1 MKTNERIAFAD
12 LDAEKEVIALLCNY
26 PSYIKEVQKIIT
38 TDVFNFNATKNVYLT
53 CVELFSEQGTFSL
66 SDVILRLKTK
76 NNNDWAVV
84 MSATTSRNPLNGN
97 ELILY
102 LAELKGKRDLLNL
115 SREINND
122 LANGADYFE
131 LVDKINKVNNKEL
144 IKEDS
149 NEILDMK
156 SALLEA
162 VNTIGDVM
170 TNGTLSGVPT
180 GYPKLDDITGGW
192 LKGNVILFAA
202 RPGQGKCF
210 AKGTK
215 IRMFDGSIKNVE
227 DIKNGEYVMGDDS
240 TSRKVFGCTSGRE
253 KMYQI
258 KTNKGDGFVCNES
271 HILSLIY
278 NKDGINAKYGWTKN
292 SIVNISVK
300 DYLKLSDWEKKRLKL
315 YTKGYGDNFQENKH
329 DIPPYLLGVFLGDGT
344 SLNGDITSVDKEIIN
359 YYREYAN
366 SIGCSMVNADSIT
379 YRINKIKG
387 HVKNKYKQFLRDIF
401 VLGNKHIP
409 KQYLIDSRKNRLELL
424 SGLIDTDGSLN
435 IVRGNYD
442 SYEITQKRENLA
454 YDILELSRSLGFYTS
469 LNKRKSKMKRNDG
482 SIYECVTYRV
492 KIYGDLSIIPCKIE
506 RKKCPYVK
514 RRVDSSRIGFNIIE
528 QCEDEYYGFAVD
540 KNHLFL
546 LENGLVVHNTIAL
559 LEHTRWAAQMGQ
571 RVLFLSLEMPVISLV
586 FRMISGQLDSG
597 LPYSKI
603 KTGRISIDQFNDIQ
617 RQAVTNL
624 ENLPITWYDGANRDI
639 NYLTNL
645 IQKIVREKKI
655 DMVVIDYIQLMSDS
669 TIRTSN
675 ETEIVG
681 SVADKIQ
688 LLSKKLNI
696 PFLCAA
702 QLNRSNEA
710 RASHRPRLS
719 DLRSSGKL
727 EQSASVVIG
736 LHRED
741 YYAYEKAK
749 EEGDANFEF
758 TNKIEYI
765 FCKNRDGDTRTADM
779 YIDVATSKIR
789 ELDPITNK
797 PSGF

>member
-38 TDVFNFNATKNVYLT
+38 TDVFNFSATKNVYLT

-76 NNNDWAVV
+76 NNNDWALV
-84 MSATTSRNPLNGN
+84 MSATTSRNPINAH
-97 ELILY
+97 ELIMY

-202 RPGQGKCF
+202 RPGQGK
-210 AKGTK
+210 
-215 IRMFDGSIKNVE
+215 
-227 DIKNGEYVMGDDS
+227 
-240 TSRKVFGCTSGRE
+240 
-253 KMYQI
+253 
-258 KTNKGDGFVCNES
+258 
-271 HILSLIY
+271 
-278 NKDGINAKYGWTKN
+278 
-292 SIVNISVK
+292 
-300 DYLKLSDWEKKRLKL
+300 
-315 YTKGYGDNFQENKH
+315 
-329 DIPPYLLGVFLGDGT
+329 
-344 SLNGDITSVDKEIIN
+344 
-359 YYREYAN
+359 
-366 SIGCSMVNADSIT
+366 
-379 YRINKIKG
+379 
-387 HVKNKYKQFLRDIF
+387 
-401 VLGNKHIP
+401 
-409 KQYLIDSRKNRLELL
+409 
-424 SGLIDTDGSLN
+424 
-435 IVRGNYD
+435 
-442 SYEITQKRENLA
+442 
-454 YDILELSRSLGFYTS
+454 
-469 LNKRKSKMKRNDG
+469 
-482 SIYECVTYRV
+482 
-492 KIYGDLSIIPCKIE
+492 
-506 RKKCPYVK
+506 
-514 RRVDSSRIGFNIIE
+514 
-528 QCEDEYYGFAVD
+528 
-540 KNHLFL
+540 
-546 LENGLVVHNTIAL
+546 TIAL

-688 LLSKKLNI
+688 MLAKKLNI

-702 QLNRSNEA
+702 QLNRSNEG
-710 RASHRPRLS
+710 RNSHRPRLS

-727 EQSASVVIG
+727 EQMASVVIG
-736 LHRED
+736 LYRED

-749 EEGDANFEF
+749 EEMNPNVEF
-758 TNKIEYI
+758 TNIIEYI
-765 FCKNRDGDTRTADM
+765 FMKQRDGECKTLEM
-779 YIDVATSKIR
+779 FIDPKTSTIK
-789 ELDPITNK
+789 ELKSELPPNN
-797 PSGF
+797 F

>member
-38 TDVFNFNATKNVYLT
+38 TDVFNFSATKNVYLT

-84 MSATTSRNPLNGN
+84 MSATTSRNPINAH
-97 ELILY
+97 ELIMY

-131 LVDKINKVNNKEL
+131 LVDKINRVNNQDIL
-144 IKEDS
+144 KEDN

-156 SALLEA
+156 TALSSA
-162 VNTIGDVM
+162 VSNIGDVM

-180 GYPKLDDITGGW
+180 GYPKLDEITGGW

-202 RPGQGKCF
+202 RPGQGK
-210 AKGTK
+210 
-215 IRMFDGSIKNVE
+215 
-227 DIKNGEYVMGDDS
+227 
-240 TSRKVFGCTSGRE
+240 
-253 KMYQI
+253 
-258 KTNKGDGFVCNES
+258 
-271 HILSLIY
+271 
-278 NKDGINAKYGWTKN
+278 
-292 SIVNISVK
+292 
-300 DYLKLSDWEKKRLKL
+300 
-315 YTKGYGDNFQENKH
+315 
-329 DIPPYLLGVFLGDGT
+329 
-344 SLNGDITSVDKEIIN
+344 
-359 YYREYAN
+359 
-366 SIGCSMVNADSIT
+366 
-379 YRINKIKG
+379 
-387 HVKNKYKQFLRDIF
+387 
-401 VLGNKHIP
+401 
-409 KQYLIDSRKNRLELL
+409 
-424 SGLIDTDGSLN
+424 
-435 IVRGNYD
+435 
-442 SYEITQKRENLA
+442 
-454 YDILELSRSLGFYTS
+454 
-469 LNKRKSKMKRNDG
+469 
-482 SIYECVTYRV
+482 
-492 KIYGDLSIIPCKIE
+492 
-506 RKKCPYVK
+506 
-514 RRVDSSRIGFNIIE
+514 
-528 QCEDEYYGFAVD
+528 
-540 KNHLFL
+540 
-546 LENGLVVHNTIAL
+546 TIAL
-559 LEHTRWAAQMGQ
+559 LEHTRWAGQ
-571 RVLFLSLEMPVISLV
+571 LGQNVLFLSLEMPVISLIY
-586 FRMISGQLDSG
+586 RMISGQLDDG

-603 KTGRISIDQFNDIQ
+603 KTGRLSIEQFSDIQ
-617 RQAVTNL
+617 KQAVTNL
-624 ENLPITWYDGANRDI
+624 EKLPITWYDGANRDI

-645 IQKIVREKKI
+645 IQKIVREKNIK
-655 DMVVIDYIQLMSDS
+655 MVAIDYIQLMTDS
-669 TIRTSN
+669 TIRSSN

>member
-38 TDVFNFNATKNVYLT
+38 TDVFNFSATKNVYLT

-84 MSATTSRNPLNGN
+84 MSATTSRNPINAH
-97 ELILY
+97 ELIMY

-170 TNGTLSGVPT
+170 TNGALSGVPT
-180 GYPKLDDITGGW
+180 GYPKLDEITGGW

-202 RPGQGKCF
+202 RPGQGK
-210 AKGTK
+210 
-215 IRMFDGSIKNVE
+215 
-227 DIKNGEYVMGDDS
+227 
-240 TSRKVFGCTSGRE
+240 
-253 KMYQI
+253 
-258 KTNKGDGFVCNES
+258 
-271 HILSLIY
+271 
-278 NKDGINAKYGWTKN
+278 
-292 SIVNISVK
+292 
-300 DYLKLSDWEKKRLKL
+300 
-315 YTKGYGDNFQENKH
+315 
-329 DIPPYLLGVFLGDGT
+329 
-344 SLNGDITSVDKEIIN
+344 
-359 YYREYAN
+359 
-366 SIGCSMVNADSIT
+366 
-379 YRINKIKG
+379 
-387 HVKNKYKQFLRDIF
+387 
-401 VLGNKHIP
+401 
-409 KQYLIDSRKNRLELL
+409 
-424 SGLIDTDGSLN
+424 
-435 IVRGNYD
+435 
-442 SYEITQKRENLA
+442 
-454 YDILELSRSLGFYTS
+454 
-469 LNKRKSKMKRNDG
+469 
-482 SIYECVTYRV
+482 
-492 KIYGDLSIIPCKIE
+492 
-506 RKKCPYVK
+506 
-514 RRVDSSRIGFNIIE
+514 
-528 QCEDEYYGFAVD
+528 
-540 KNHLFL
+540 
-546 LENGLVVHNTIAL
+546 TIAL

-655 DMVVIDYIQLMSDS
+655 DMVVIDYIQLMSDN

-688 LLSKKLNI
+688 MLAKKLNI

-702 QLNRSNEA
+702 QLNRSNEG
-710 RASHRPRLS
+710 RNSHRPRLS

-727 EQSASVVIG
+727 EQMASVVIG
-736 LHRED
+736 LYRED

-749 EEGDANFEF
+749 EEMNPNVEF
-758 TNKIEYI
+758 TNIIEYI
-765 FCKNRDGDTRTADM
+765 FMKQRDGECKTLEM
-779 YIDVATSKIR
+779 FIDPKTSTIK
-789 ELDPITNK
+789 ELKSELPPNN
-797 PSGF
+797 F

>member
-38 TDVFNFNATKNVYLT
+38 TDVFNFSATKNVYLT

-84 MSATTSRNPLNGN
+84 MSATTSRNPINAH
-97 ELILY
+97 ELIMY

-156 SALLEA
+156 SALLSA

-170 TNGTLSGVPT
+170 TNGSLSGVPT

-202 RPGQGKCF
+202 RPGQGK
-210 AKGTK
+210 
-215 IRMFDGSIKNVE
+215 
-227 DIKNGEYVMGDDS
+227 
-240 TSRKVFGCTSGRE
+240 
-253 KMYQI
+253 
-258 KTNKGDGFVCNES
+258 
-271 HILSLIY
+271 
-278 NKDGINAKYGWTKN
+278 
-292 SIVNISVK
+292 
-300 DYLKLSDWEKKRLKL
+300 
-315 YTKGYGDNFQENKH
+315 
-329 DIPPYLLGVFLGDGT
+329 
-344 SLNGDITSVDKEIIN
+344 
-359 YYREYAN
+359 
-366 SIGCSMVNADSIT
+366 
-379 YRINKIKG
+379 
-387 HVKNKYKQFLRDIF
+387 
-401 VLGNKHIP
+401 
-409 KQYLIDSRKNRLELL
+409 
-424 SGLIDTDGSLN
+424 
-435 IVRGNYD
+435 
-442 SYEITQKRENLA
+442 
-454 YDILELSRSLGFYTS
+454 
-469 LNKRKSKMKRNDG
+469 
-482 SIYECVTYRV
+482 
-492 KIYGDLSIIPCKIE
+492 
-506 RKKCPYVK
+506 
-514 RRVDSSRIGFNIIE
+514 
-528 QCEDEYYGFAVD
+528 
-540 KNHLFL
+540 
-546 LENGLVVHNTIAL
+546 TIAL

-655 DMVVIDYIQLMSDS
+655 DMIVIDYIQLMSDS

-688 LLSKKLNI
+688 MLAKKLNI

-702 QLNRSNEA
+702 QLNRSNEG
-710 RASHRPRLS
+710 RNSHRPRLS

-727 EQSASVVIG
+727 EQMASVVIG
-736 LHRED
+736 LYRED

-749 EEGDANFEF
+749 EEMNPNVEF
-758 TNKIEYI
+758 TNIIEYI
-765 FCKNRDGDTRTADM
+765 FMKQRDGECKTLEM
-779 YIDVATSKIR
+779 FIDPKTSTIK
-789 ELDPITNK
+789 ELKSELPPNN
-797 PSGF
+797 F

>member
-38 TDVFNFNATKNVYLT
+38 TDVFNFSATKNVYLT

-84 MSATTSRNPLNGN
+84 MSATTSRNPINAH
-97 ELILY
+97 ELIMY

-131 LVDKINKVNNKEL
+131 LVGKINKVNNKEL

-156 SALLEA
+156 SALLSA

-170 TNGTLSGVPT
+170 TNGALSGVPT
-180 GYPKLDDITGGW
+180 GYPKLDEITGGW

-202 RPGQGKCF
+202 RPGQGK
-210 AKGTK
+210 
-215 IRMFDGSIKNVE
+215 
-227 DIKNGEYVMGDDS
+227 
-240 TSRKVFGCTSGRE
+240 
-253 KMYQI
+253 
-258 KTNKGDGFVCNES
+258 
-271 HILSLIY
+271 
-278 NKDGINAKYGWTKN
+278 
-292 SIVNISVK
+292 
-300 DYLKLSDWEKKRLKL
+300 
-315 YTKGYGDNFQENKH
+315 
-329 DIPPYLLGVFLGDGT
+329 
-344 SLNGDITSVDKEIIN
+344 
-359 YYREYAN
+359 
-366 SIGCSMVNADSIT
+366 
-379 YRINKIKG
+379 
-387 HVKNKYKQFLRDIF
+387 
-401 VLGNKHIP
+401 
-409 KQYLIDSRKNRLELL
+409 
-424 SGLIDTDGSLN
+424 
-435 IVRGNYD
+435 
-442 SYEITQKRENLA
+442 
-454 YDILELSRSLGFYTS
+454 
-469 LNKRKSKMKRNDG
+469 
-482 SIYECVTYRV
+482 
-492 KIYGDLSIIPCKIE
+492 
-506 RKKCPYVK
+506 
-514 RRVDSSRIGFNIIE
+514 
-528 QCEDEYYGFAVD
+528 
-540 KNHLFL
+540 
-546 LENGLVVHNTIAL
+546 TIAL

-688 LLSKKLNI
+688 MLAKKLNI

-702 QLNRSNEA
+702 QLNRSNEG
-710 RASHRPRLS
+710 RNSHRPRLS

-727 EQSASVVIG
+727 EQMASVVIG
-736 LHRED
+736 LYRED

-749 EEGDANFEF
+749 EEMNPNVEF
-758 TNKIEYI
+758 TNIIEYI
-765 FCKNRDGDTRTADM
+765 FMKQRDGECKTLEM
-779 YIDVATSKIR
+779 FIDPKTSTIK
-789 ELDPITNK
+789 ELKSELPPNN
-797 PSGF
+797 F

>member
-84 MSATTSRNPLNGN
+84 MSATTSRNPINAH
-97 ELILY
+97 ELIMY

-131 LVDKINKVNNKEL
+131 LVNKINRVNNQDIL
-144 IKEDS
+144 KEDN

-156 SALLEA
+156 TALSFA
-162 VNTIGDVM
+162 VSNIGDVM

-180 GYPKLDDITGGW
+180 GYPKLDEITGGW

-202 RPGQGKCF
+202 RPGQGK
-210 AKGTK
+210 
-215 IRMFDGSIKNVE
+215 
-227 DIKNGEYVMGDDS
+227 
-240 TSRKVFGCTSGRE
+240 
-253 KMYQI
+253 
-258 KTNKGDGFVCNES
+258 
-271 HILSLIY
+271 
-278 NKDGINAKYGWTKN
+278 
-292 SIVNISVK
+292 
-300 DYLKLSDWEKKRLKL
+300 
-315 YTKGYGDNFQENKH
+315 
-329 DIPPYLLGVFLGDGT
+329 
-344 SLNGDITSVDKEIIN
+344 
-359 YYREYAN
+359 
-366 SIGCSMVNADSIT
+366 
-379 YRINKIKG
+379 
-387 HVKNKYKQFLRDIF
+387 
-401 VLGNKHIP
+401 
-409 KQYLIDSRKNRLELL
+409 
-424 SGLIDTDGSLN
+424 
-435 IVRGNYD
+435 
-442 SYEITQKRENLA
+442 
-454 YDILELSRSLGFYTS
+454 
-469 LNKRKSKMKRNDG
+469 
-482 SIYECVTYRV
+482 
-492 KIYGDLSIIPCKIE
+492 
-506 RKKCPYVK
+506 
-514 RRVDSSRIGFNIIE
+514 
-528 QCEDEYYGFAVD
+528 
-540 KNHLFL
+540 
-546 LENGLVVHNTIAL
+546 TIAL

-655 DMVVIDYIQLMSDS
+655 DMVVIDYIQLMSDN

-688 LLSKKLNI
+688 MLAKKLNI

-702 QLNRSNEA
+702 QLNRSNEG
-710 RASHRPRLS
+710 RNSHRPRLS

-727 EQSASVVIG
+727 EQMASVVIG
-736 LHRED
+736 LYRED

-749 EEGDANFEF
+749 EEMNPNVEF
-758 TNKIEYI
+758 TNIIEYI
-765 FCKNRDGDTRTADM
+765 FMKQRDGECKTLEM
-779 YIDVATSKIR
+779 FIDPKTSTIK
-789 ELDPITNK
+789 ELKSELPPNN
-797 PSGF
+797 F